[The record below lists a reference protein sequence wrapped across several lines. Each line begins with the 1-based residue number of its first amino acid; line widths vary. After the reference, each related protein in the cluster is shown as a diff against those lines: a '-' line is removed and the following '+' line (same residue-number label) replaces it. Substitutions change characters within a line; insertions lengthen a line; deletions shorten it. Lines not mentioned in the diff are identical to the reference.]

1 MIVNTMHTILS
12 TIMLTCCTLGI
23 WGPMRA
29 GPVKNLSQWG
39 PMALMLVAMADTTV
53 GPGIIPGVLWA
64 LLLLL
69 TSPLPLVLLP
79 KDRRGGMEIH
89 RSMSIL
95 AMFAILVT
103 TLPTALSGSLHQA
116 HAHSGLGGA
125 NPVLAMAL
133 AAAVIAYSIV
143 LATRPVGRRHERGHR
158 RHMFEPVEALSSAG
172 ALGAMILMAL

>member
-1 MIVNTMHTILS
+1 MHTILS
-12 TIMLTCCTLGI
+12 IVMLACCALGT
-23 WGPMRA
+23 WGPLREDM
-29 GPVKNLSQWG
+29 VKNLSQWG

-53 GPGIIPGVLWA
+53 GPGIIPGVVWG

-89 RSMSIL
+89 RSLSMV

-103 TLPTALSGSLHQA
+103 TLPTASSGSLHQA

-125 NPVLAMAL
+125 NPAL
-133 AAAVIAYSIV
+133 AVALAVAVIAYSVV
-143 LATRPVGRRHERGHR
+143 LAARAVRPSGRRGNR
-158 RHMFEPVEALSSAG
+158 RQAFEPVEALSSAG
-172 ALGAMILMAL
+172 ALGAMILMAV

>member
-1 MIVNTMHTILS
+1 MHTILS
-12 TIMLTCCTLGI
+12 ITMLACCALGI
-23 WGPMRA
+23 WGPMRE
-29 GPVKNLSQWG
+29 GLVRNLSQWG

-53 GPGIIPGVLWA
+53 GPGIIPGVVWG

-95 AMFAILVT
+95 SMFAILVT
-103 TLPTALSGSLHQA
+103 TLPQASTGSLHQT
-116 HAHSGLGGA
+116 HAHSGLGGV
-125 NPVLAMAL
+125 NPVLAVAL
-133 AAAVIAYSIV
+133 AVAVIAYSVI
-143 LATRPVGRRHERGHR
+143 LAFRTVRQSGGRGHR
-158 RHMFEPVEALSSAG
+158 RRASASLEALSSAG

>member
-1 MIVNTMHTILS
+1 
-12 TIMLTCCTLGI
+12 
-23 WGPMRA
+23 MRE
-29 GPVKNLSQWG
+29 GLVRNLSQWG

-53 GPGIIPGVLWA
+53 GPGIIPGVVWG

-89 RSMSIL
+89 RSLSIL
-95 AMFAILVT
+95 SVFAILVT
-103 TLPTALSGSLHQA
+103 TLPTAPSGSVHQA

-125 NPVLAMAL
+125 NPVLAVAL

-143 LATRPVGRRHERGHR
+143 LAAQTVRRNGRGHS
-158 RHMFEPVEALSSAG
+158 RHASAPLEALSSAG
-172 ALGAMILMAL
+172 ALGAMLLMAV

>member
-1 MIVNTMHTILS
+1 
-12 TIMLTCCTLGI
+12 MLACCALGI

-29 GPVKNLSQWG
+29 GMVRNLSQWG

-53 GPGIIPGVLWA
+53 GPGIVPRVVWGF
-64 LLLLL
+64 LLLL

-95 AMFAILVT
+95 AMVAILVT
-103 TLPTALSGSLHQA
+103 TIPQASSGSLHQT
-116 HAHSGLGGA
+116 HAHSGLGGV
-125 NPVLAMAL
+125 NPVLAVAL

-143 LATRPVGRRHERGHR
+143 LATGSARRSGGRGQRQRHHA
-158 RHMFEPVEALSSAG
+158 FEPVEVLSSAG

>member
-1 MIVNTMHTILS
+1 MTNMHTILS
-12 TIMLTCCTLGI
+12 IVMLACCALGI
-23 WGPMRA
+23 WSPMRE
-29 GPVKNLSQWG
+29 GLVRNLSQWG

-53 GPGIIPGVLWA
+53 GPGIVPGIVWG

-89 RSMSIL
+89 RSLSIV

-103 TLPTALSGSLHQA
+103 TLPSAPSSSLHQT

-125 NPVLAMAL
+125 NPVLAITL
-133 AAAVIAYSIV
+133 AAAVIAYSVV
-143 LATRPVGRRHERGHR
+143 LAAQTLRRNNRGHR
-158 RHMFEPVEALSSAG
+158 RHASGSLEAISSAG
-172 ALGAMILMAL
+172 ALGAMILMAV

>member
-1 MIVNTMHTILS
+1 MHTILS
-12 TIMLTCCTLGI
+12 IAMLGCCALGI
-23 WGPMRA
+23 WSPLREGM
-29 GPVKNLSQWG
+29 VKNLSQWG

-53 GPGIIPGVLWA
+53 GPGIFPGVVWGLF
-64 LLLLL
+64 LLL

-103 TLPTALSGSLHQA
+103 TLPQASSGSLHQA

-125 NPVLAMAL
+125 NPAL
-133 AAAVIAYSIV
+133 AVALAVAVIAYSVI
-143 LATRPVGRRHERGHR
+143 LAARSLRRGHR
-158 RHMFEPVEALSSAG
+158 SHAFEPVEALSSAG

>member
-1 MIVNTMHTILS
+1 MHTILS
-12 TIMLTCCTLGI
+12 ITMLACCALGI
-23 WGPMRA
+23 WGPMRE
-29 GPVKNLSQWG
+29 GLVRNLSQWG

-53 GPGIIPGVLWA
+53 GPGIIPGVVWG

-95 AMFAILVT
+95 SMFAILVT
-103 TLPTALSGSLHQA
+103 TLPQASTGSLHQT
-116 HAHSGLGGA
+116 HAHSGLGGV
-125 NPVLAMAL
+125 NPVLAVAL
-133 AAAVIAYSIV
+133 AVAVIAYSVI
-143 LATRPVGRRHERGHR
+143 LAFRTVRQSGGRGHGRRASASL
-158 RHMFEPVEALSSAG
+158 EALSSAG

>member
-1 MIVNTMHTILS
+1 MHTTLS
-12 TIMLTCCTLGI
+12 IVMLACCALGI
-23 WGPMRA
+23 WSPMRE
-29 GPVKNLSQWG
+29 GLVRNLSQWG

-53 GPGIIPGVLWA
+53 GPGIVPGVVWG

-89 RSMSIL
+89 RSLSMV

-103 TLPTALSGSLHQA
+103 TLPTAPSSSAHQT

-125 NPVLAMAL
+125 NPVLAVAL
-133 AAAVIAYSIV
+133 AAAVIAYSIA
-143 LATRPVGRRHERGHR
+143 LAARTVGRNGRGHR
-158 RHMFEPVEALSSAG
+158 RHRSASLEAISSAG
-172 ALGAMILMAL
+172 ALGAMILMAV

>member
-1 MIVNTMHTILS
+1 MHTTLS
-12 TIMLTCCTLGI
+12 IVMLACCALGI
-23 WGPMRA
+23 WSPMRE
-29 GPVKNLSQWG
+29 GLVRNLSQWG

-53 GPGIIPGVLWA
+53 GPGIVPGVVWG

-89 RSMSIL
+89 RSLSMV

-103 TLPTALSGSLHQA
+103 TLPTAPSSSAHQT

-125 NPVLAMAL
+125 NPVLAVAL
-133 AAAVIAYSIV
+133 AAAVIAYSIA
-143 LATRPVGRRHERGHR
+143 LAARTLGRNGRGHR
-158 RHMFEPVEALSSAG
+158 RHWSASLEAISSAG
-172 ALGAMILMAL
+172 ALGAMILMAV